1 MEDLSEQYAKLKE
14 ELNDKDT
21 LKRYIRIKSELDAI
35 KEENLLKSEEDKKQR
50 ELKTLEKM
58 ESLFS
63 VLGEDEKNIIEEP
76 EILEIVTDELVE
88 DVVESEVED
97 VVEDILENLPVQ
109 QVTDDD
115 TSRYE
120 SVVDAISKQESIKD
134 GVKLQEQSSDPITK
148 RIDLLEKSIRK
159 IIFAEHG
166 GGLDPNKISADLI
179 PTTTNTFSLG
189 SATRTWKDLHL
200 SGATLV
206 IGDTSLAS
214 SELTVLD
221 AVAAGTITASK
232 AVIVDAN
239 KDITGFRYVNAA
251 AYSISGTAISST
263 AAELNIMDAD
273 ATVTT
278 PTVAGGDAFVM
289 DDADVG
295 MRQVDI
301 DNVDT
306 YLAATTKTLTNKTL
320 SSPVLTTPALGTP
333 ASGVMTNMTGA
344 VTASLVDDAVTLAK
358 MAAESIDSDQY
369 IDGSIDH
376 VHLAADIIDG
386 DNIADNAIDSE
397 HYTDGSID
405 TVHIADNQIT
415 LAKMAGGTDGNIIS
429 FDASGDPIAIATGSD
444 GQVLTS
450 TGAGSPP
457 AFENASTS
465 SVSDGGITLAK
476 MASNSVDS
484 PQYVDG
490 SIDVAHMSA
499 NSIDSDQYV
508 DGSIDHVHLAADII
522 DGDNIADDAIDSEHI
537 AADSIDAEHYAAGSV
552 DTTALGADSVT
563 SAKIADDAIDSE
575 HYTNGSIDTAHIAAD
590 QIVASLIADN
600 AIDSEHY
607 TDGSIDTAHIADN
620 AITSAKIAVD
630 VIVATDIAANAIT
643 VAELQNNAV
652 TTVKILDA
660 AVTLAKMAD
669 NSVDSPQYVDGS
681 IDVAHM
687 SANSIDSAQYVDGS
701 IDTAHIAAGQIT
713 VAKMA
718 ANSIDSAQYVD
729 GSIDNAHI
737 ADDAIDSEHYAAG
750 SIDTAHIAADQIVA
764 SLIADNAI
772 DSEHY
777 TNGSIDTAHIAADQI
792 VASLIAD
799 NAIDSEHYTDGSIDT
814 AHIADNQITLAKM
827 AGGTDG
833 NLITYDASGDP
844 AYVVTGNDGQVLTST
859 GAGSAPVF
867 ETIVVT
873 GALNSGSI
881 TSGFGTIDTGAS
893 AITTTGLISGGSL
906 DIDNVLIN
914 GTTIGHTDD
923 TDLLTVADGALTL
936 KGTLTIGVDDTG
948 HDVKFFGATAGAFLE
963 WDQSADELEIRG
975 GAATPGKL
983 LLSTAEA
990 TVVDGNKL
998 GQIDFQAPAETG
1010 TDALVVGASI
1020 VAEADATFS
1029 ASVNSTDLVFL
1040 TADSGAATEKLRI
1053 DSTGQVTFADGA
1065 IDVNIASHDGT
1076 NGLSLGGTVVTS
1088 TAAELNRLDGIES
1101 TAVGLTDSQT
1111 MTNKTLTSPVL
1122 NTGVSGTAVLDEDNM
1137 TSNSET
1143 QLATQQS
1150 IKAFT
1155 EATST
1160 AMAIALG

>member
-620 AITSAKIAVD
+620 
-630 VIVATDIAANAIT
+630 
-643 VAELQNNAV
+643 
-652 TTVKILDA
+652 
-660 AVTLAKMAD
+660 
-669 NSVDSPQYVDGS
+669 
-681 IDVAHM
+681 
-687 SANSIDSAQYVDGS
+687 
-701 IDTAHIAAGQIT
+701 
-713 VAKMA
+713 
-718 ANSIDSAQYVD
+718 
-729 GSIDNAHI
+729 
-737 ADDAIDSEHYAAG
+737 
-750 SIDTAHIAADQIVA
+750 
-764 SLIADNAI
+764 
-772 DSEHY
+772 
-777 TNGSIDTAHIAADQI
+777 
-792 VASLIAD
+792 
-799 NAIDSEHYTDGSIDT
+799 
-814 AHIADNQITLAKM
+814 QITLAKM